1 MIITMPKPLTNDKDG
16 IADFIGR
23 FDVGAAAFAW
33 VLLPLLLQL
42 ARPSSS
48 LLFHPVPSL
57 QRQD

>member
-1 MIITMPKPLTNDKDG
+1 MSKPLTNDKDG